1 MWASRSSAG
10 GYGRPPDHRE
20 SRGATQEDDWA
31 VWAKEALRDG
41 RGCGSLDSVTVGP
54 GSWTGAGVSHAPV
67 YWLHLP
73 LLSSGISSTNGS
85 QVALAQPNLRTVSPL
100 VQVAVAAALIS

>member
-1 MWASRSSAG
+1 MGLPIEPG
-10 GYGRPPDHRE
+10 GYGCPPDHRE
-20 SRGATQEDDWA
+20 SRGVTQEDDLA

-41 RGCGSLDSVTVGP
+41 RGALDSVTVGP